1 MAAKIIEAKAVTL
14 PKARGGGNALA
25 GLSFEVAEG
34 EYLAV
39 LGKSNSG
46 KSALAH
52 ALNATLPLA
61 EGELRVAGYDVRD
74 EKRRRQIRRSCGVV
88 YADIESCFVSSR
100 VYEEL
105 AFAPRAFGVE
115 ADKIAARVTAAL
127 EAVGMSG
134 YERRSPQLLPA
145 GQRARVALAA
155 ILTAE
160 PEIIVL
166 DSVTESLPPDER
178 REFLKTVS
186 RLHESGRTIVLL
198 TNNAEDASA
207 ADRALLLADGRKLA
221 EGAPRELLA
230 DDELMDKAGL
240 AAPFAVRAA
249 KELAQSGAWRGEIPL
264 TIEELVAA
272 VCL

>member
-14 PKARGGGNALA
+14 PNTRGGGNALT

-52 ALNATLPLA
+52 ALNATLSLA
-61 EGELRVAGYDVRD
+61 GGELRVAGYDVRD
-74 EKRRRQIRRSCGVV
+74 EMRRGQIRRSCGVV
-88 YADIESCFVSSR
+88 YADIESCFVSSH

-105 AFAPRAFGVE
+105 AFAPRSFGVE
-115 ADKIAARVTAAL
+115 ADKIAARVSAAL
-127 EAVGMSG
+127 DAVGMSA

-145 GQRARVALAA
+145 GQRARIALAA

-166 DSVTESLPPDER
+166 DSVTESLPTDER
-178 REFLKTVS
+178 RDFLKTVS

-198 TNNAEDASA
+198 TNNAEDALTA
-207 ADRALLLADGRKLA
+207 ERALLLADGRKLA
-221 EGAPRELLA
+221 EGAPRELFA

-249 KELAQSGAWRGEIPL
+249 KELARSGAWRGEIPL

>member
-14 PKARGGGNALA
+14 PNMRGGGNALA

-34 EYLAV
+34 EYVAV

-61 EGELRVAGYDVRD
+61 GGELRVAGYDVRD
-74 EKRRRQIRRSCGVV
+74 DKRRGQIRRSCGVV
-88 YADIESCFVSSR
+88 YADIESCFISSH

-105 AFAPRAFGVE
+105 SFAPRAFGVE
-115 ADKIAARVTAAL
+115 ADKIPARVAAAL
-127 EAVGMSG
+127 DAVGMSG

-145 GQRARVALAA
+145 GQRARIALAA

-166 DSVTESLPPDER
+166 DSVTECLPPDER

-186 RLHESGRTIVLL
+186 CLHESGRTIVLL
-198 TNNAEDASA
+198 TNNAEDALA

-221 EGAPRELLA
+221 EGVPRELFA

-249 KELAQSGAWRGEIPL
+249 KELAQSCAWRGEIPL

>member
-1 MAAKIIEAKAVTL
+1 MAAKLIEAKTVTL
-14 PKARGGGNALA
+14 PNTRVGGNALT

-39 LGKSNSG
+39 LGKSGSG

-52 ALNATLPLA
+52 ALNATRPLA
-61 EGELRVAGYDVRD
+61 GGELLVAGYDVRD
-74 EKRRRQIRRSCGVV
+74 DKRRGQIRRSCGVV
-88 YADIESCFVSSR
+88 YADIESCFVSSH

-105 AFAPRAFGVE
+105 AFAPRSFGVE

-127 EAVGMSG
+127 DAVGMSG
-134 YERRSPQLLPA
+134 YDRRSPQLLPA
-145 GQRARVALAA
+145 GQRARIALAA
-155 ILTAE
+155 VLTAE

-166 DSVTESLPPDER
+166 DSVTESLPIDER

-198 TNNAEDASA
+198 TNNAEDAVA

-221 EGAPRELLA
+221 EGVPREVFA

-240 AAPFAVRAA
+240 VAPFAVRAA
-249 KELAQSGAWRGEIPL
+249 KELAQSGAWRGDFPL